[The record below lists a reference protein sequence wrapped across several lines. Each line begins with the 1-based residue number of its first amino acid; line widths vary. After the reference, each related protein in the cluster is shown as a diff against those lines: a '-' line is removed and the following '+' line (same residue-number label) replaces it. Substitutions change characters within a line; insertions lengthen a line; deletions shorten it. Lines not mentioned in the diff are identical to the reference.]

1 MRCIHGE
8 MLNFSAGY
16 SLQGHKPP
24 HKTANRHISSAVER
38 YGSGQKSRKRHFETK
53 SQV

>member
-24 HKTANRHISSAVER
+24 RKTANRHNSSAVGR
-38 YGSGQKSRKRHFETK
+38 YGSGQNREKNILKQKVIF
-53 SQV
+53 